1 MPGVAVDDPQL
12 ASPSDTEVRRR
23 GRRPRK
29 RRRRPRTVIGAW
41 AAASTE
47 AGFWLGT
54 AFASAA
60 IGAPVI
66 LGLTHFAVS
75 GGLANLEMPD
85 LSHAGGAAA
94 FYLILAVIAL
104 MVGWVVGSISGLA
117 LGVLNGLVLLKLSRT
132 AAFRAATPVC
142 QRRLAAVAV
151 IVSTASAWIAA
162 QSAWLGVGLGV
173 DRVVVVYLPAAAGAI
188 VAARLSSRLPPVRA

>member
-1 MPGVAVDDPQL
+1 MPSAGAIHGPDTCSLPQMPGVAVDDPQL

-29 RRRRPRTVIGAW
+29 RRRRRTVIGAW

-132 AAFRAATPVC
+132 AAFWAATPVF
-142 QRRLAAVAV
+142 
-151 IVSTASAWIAA
+151 
-162 QSAWLGVGLGV
+162 
-173 DRVVVVYLPAAAGAI
+173 
-188 VAARLSSRLPPVRA
+188 